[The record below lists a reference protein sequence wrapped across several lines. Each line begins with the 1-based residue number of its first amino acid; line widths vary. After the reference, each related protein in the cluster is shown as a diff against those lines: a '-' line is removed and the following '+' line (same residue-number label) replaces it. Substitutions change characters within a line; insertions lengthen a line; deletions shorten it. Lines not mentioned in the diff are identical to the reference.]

1 MFYILIE
8 ENYAD
13 NNIFH
18 KLLDGITSIAKK
30 KHVEVE
36 VHKRVDTLPD
46 ECRVA
51 IIICQSL
58 KWSTDRIGELNRRNI
73 HPLVFGFQYLDTM
86 YKYSSIAPNYTKSA
100 YRLTKYVLSENSG
113 KTAVVGYNEDSLPD
127 RLKYTGIKYAVNE
140 MGGEYEIF
148 RNNGDVMEC
157 LNEFAEKSAEISNIV
172 CCNDNI
178 AVILY
183 NKYTDIIKDKK
194 MCSCSGI
201 KISEYFENPYP
212 VCRVDYYA
220 AGVQL
225 AMLYRFLIKQ
235 EVIYSTVMTF
245 DMDLIGA
252 SEDDGIPV
260 LSPTGAEIYSVSQ
273 VDFYG
278 DKGFAHMEALDNML
292 SSCDETDIAILAD
305 VTGGSTYEKIAEKY
319 YLAINTVKY
328 RVKKMLDAV
337 GVDSRRSLITL
348 LEEYGVKFKNNN
360 KTE

>member
-13 NNIFH
+13 NNRFH

-36 VHKRVDTLPD
+36 LYKTVDSLPA

-51 IIICQSL
+51 ILICQSL
-58 KWSTDRIGELNRRNI
+58 KWSTDRIVELNQKKI

-100 YRLTKYVLSENSG
+100 YRLTKYMLSKNAG
-113 KTAVVGYNEDSLPD
+113 KTAILGYNEDSLPD

-140 MGGEYEIF
+140 AECEYEIF
-148 RNNGDVMEC
+148 KNNGDVRLC
-157 LNEFAEKSAEISNIV
+157 LKEFSKKCSEISNIV

-178 AVILY
+178 AVMLY
-183 NKYTDIIKDKK
+183 NEYSELLSDKK

-201 KISEYFENPYP
+201 KISEFFEKPYP
-212 VCRVDYYA
+212 VCRIDYYQ
-220 AGVQL
+220 AGIQL

-235 EVIYSTVMTF
+235 ETIYSTVMTF
-245 DMDLIGA
+245 DMDFAGA
-252 SEDDGIPV
+252 SDDEIPMV
-260 LSPTGAEIYSVSQ
+260 SPSGNEIYSIAQ

-278 DKGFAHMEALDNML
+278 DKSFKDMEALDNML
-292 SSCDETDIAILAD
+292 SGCDATDIAILYD
-305 VTGGSTYEKIAEKY
+305 ITNGSTYEKIAEKY

-328 RVKKMLDAV
+328 RVKKMLDTV
-337 GVDSRRSLITL
+337 GADSRRSLITL
-348 LEEYGVKFKNNN
+348 LDEYGVKFKNPD
-360 KTE
+360 KTK